1 LQNLK
6 PENLSS
12 STYEEEQQSSMKDR
26 TIAQGWTFVTTTSEN
41 LHLLKIKKTCLELA
55 QNSETNNQSA
65 TG

>member
-12 STYEEEQQSSMKDR
+12 STYEQQQQSSMKDT

-41 LHLLKIKKTCLELA
+41 LHLLNIKKTCFEPA
-55 QNSETNNQSA
+55 QNSETKNQSA

>member
-12 STYEEEQQSSMKDR
+12 STYEQQQQSGMKDK
-26 TIAQGWTFVTTTSEN
+26 TIAQGWTIVTTTSEN
-41 LHLLKIKKTCLELA
+41 LHLLNIKKTCLELA
-55 QNSETNNQSA
+55 QNSETKNQSA